1 MLPDNLYNFQMSDLH
16 IDLVLVDCSCDDRTA
31 RAGDALV
38 GRPAFSDSSDEPQ
51 WERVGLEDGRT
62 LHVTYMPF
70 VSLHQLSDAYSR
82 TGHTDI
88 PFNDQD
94 AVLLATKIFS
104 DLTVSYFRVC
114 TKMLREI
121 CGEDFL
127 RKKGI
132 VALLDEGHYTKAQTE
147 GKVKETFLAWC
158 RQQEDTD
165 FQADFQE
172 VQERCI
178 LIDGNGTDVVLKR
191 ARKHLAHIVD
201 YHITGSYTENID
213 LGFTEA
219 EQRSQELEKQVIE
232 LKKKHVQIETA
243 EVRRQTTELD
253 ETNTRKTTEISQQ
266 VELRFTEL
274 KQKLQEADEAHT
286 HEKREM
292 SQQVDNQVTELKQ
305 KLQEADEAHTRET
318 REISQELGNQVT
330 ELKQKL
336 QEADEAHTRET
347 REILQKMGNQVTE
360 LKMDF
365 EDETRG

>member
-1 MLPDNLYNFQMSDLH
+1 MLPYNLYYFQMSDLH
-16 IDLVLVDCSCDDRTA
+16 IVLVDCSCDDRTA

-51 WERVGLEDGRT
+51 CERVGLEDGRT

-70 VSLHQLSDAYSR
+70 VSLHQLSDAFSR

-94 AVLLATKIFS
+94 AVLLVTKIFS

-132 VALLDEGHYTKAQTE
+132 VALLNEDHYMKAQTE

-178 LIDGNGTDVVLKR
+178 RIDGNGTDVVLKR

-201 YHITGSYTENID
+201 YHITWSYTEYID
-213 LGFTEA
+213 PGFTEA

-232 LKKKHVQIETA
+232 LKKHVQIETA

-253 ETNTRKTTEISQQ
+253 ETNTRKTTEMSQQ

-274 KQKLQEADEAHT
+274 KQKLFEADEAHT
-286 HEKREM
+286 RETREM
-292 SQQVDNQVTELKQ
+292 WQRVNNQVTELIQ

-318 REISQELGNQVT
+318 REMSQQVDNLVYRVKT
-330 ELKQKL
+330 K
-336 QEADEAHTRET
+336 A
-347 REILQKMGNQVTE
+347 
-360 LKMDF
+360 
-365 EDETRG
+365 TRGR